1 MKNKTAF
8 FLLTFF
14 LISAF
19 LKAQENEIIVPVIK
33 SPYQITSPQWDATGE
48 NFSYTTNGKVYV
60 RDSSSLSLQDSFSS
74 ENEQNENL
82 FSSVNSTKKFPDVNV
97 SINKNK
103 VILSTQDTASSQI
116 QTKEISTPVILK
128 EASVNKKRNKL
139 ACIDYN
145 DNAFIYDIEKDSTI
159 LNLPQSASCKDIQ
172 FVDNDNFLFCDSNKT
187 VSLYSTSGQKLKTYT
202 NSNNISGF
210 SISPD
215 NDNLVIFDDKGVLNF
230 YSIADGKQYGYS
242 PKITS
247 SNIQDISFSND
258 SKKILIKTNNSL
270 YTTKVSDILYAQN
283 TIAPSIKE
291 LPISYQL
298 ELTKNDN
305 VTEFNNDNIK
315 NFVQD
320 NNAEYITRTQEKDDD
335 AHYFSMNERKTPDEQ
350 VAIIP
355 FKEQEEFPSTV
366 ENPAENS
373 GKTYYSNETSNL
385 KESDYTPLSQKQTNV
400 ITTGGGSENNIERNI
415 SGVNESGGNAGTI
428 SVSRGNGTSAGGSE
442 NRSLG
447 NSGDGNSSA
456 GVAESGSGSTGVSNT
471 ESTNIENTTS
481 LANAVESDNEIE
493 NLSSAK
499 NTNTQNKQN
508 NENQKHVKTEEKQDT
523 KQNDE
528 KSKEKDDK
536 NKKVMDKWKSI
547 KEYNDENIK
556 TLFKDGHGLMFNFGV
571 CKSEGLFPLSL
582 ILPMGYKNYDLL
594 RPFYFGGTLELDF
607 SFPSSDFPYK
617 YYDSIGEQMNSP
629 FLVGFKL
636 YAPIGACIY
645 PLKNSF
651 EVFGEFGLGI
661 GFSGIWSGNVG
672 NKMLLTKLYP
682 AFFMNLRTGVAWDF
696 INLTLNLSYDAV
708 TGIAYG
714 VELGAIINI
723 GGTRTI
729 GSMIERKNKKD

>member
-415 SGVNESGGNAGTI
+415 SGVNESAGDAGTI
-428 SVSRGNGTSAGGSE
+428 RVSRGNGTSAAGSE
-442 NRSLG
+442 NRSLEK
-447 NSGDGNSSA
+447 SGDGNSSA
-456 GVAESGSGSTGVSNT
+456 GIAESGSGSTGVSNT

-481 LANAVESDNEIE
+481 LAKAVESDNEIE

-508 NENQKHVKTEEKQDT
+508 NENQKQVKTEEKPDT

-571 CKSEGLFPLSL
+571 CKTEGLFPLSL

-607 SFPSSDFPYK
+607 SFPSSSFPYK

>member
-415 SGVNESGGNAGTI
+415 SGVNESAGDAGTI
-428 SVSRGNGTSAGGSE
+428 RVSRGNGTSAAGSE
-442 NRSLG
+442 NRSLEK
-447 NSGDGNSSA
+447 SGDGNSSA
-456 GVAESGSGSTGVSNT
+456 GIAESGSGSTGVSNT

-481 LANAVESDNEIE
+481 LAKAVESDNEIE

-508 NENQKHVKTEEKQDT
+508 NENQKQVKTEEKPDT

-571 CKSEGLFPLSL
+571 CKTEGLFPLSL

-607 SFPSSDFPYK
+607 SFPSSSFPYK

-729 GSMIERKNKKD
+729 GSMIERKNKKN

>member
-1 MKNKTAF
+1 MALPHKN
-8 FLLTFF
+8 
-14 LISAF
+14 S
-19 LKAQENEIIVPVIK
+19 
-33 SPYQITSPQWDATGE
+33 
-48 NFSYTTNGKVYV
+48 
-60 RDSSSLSLQDSFSS
+60 
-74 ENEQNENL
+74 
-82 FSSVNSTKKFPDVNV
+82 
-97 SINKNK
+97 
-103 VILSTQDTASSQI
+103 
-116 QTKEISTPVILK
+116 
-128 EASVNKKRNKL
+128 
-139 ACIDYN
+139 
-145 DNAFIYDIEKDSTI
+145 
-159 LNLPQSASCKDIQ
+159 
-172 FVDNDNFLFCDSNKT
+172 
-187 VSLYSTSGQKLKTYT
+187 
-202 NSNNISGF
+202 
-210 SISPD
+210 
-215 NDNLVIFDDKGVLNF
+215 
-230 YSIADGKQYGYS
+230 
-242 PKITS
+242 
-247 SNIQDISFSND
+247 
-258 SKKILIKTNNSL
+258 
-270 YTTKVSDILYAQN
+270 
-283 TIAPSIKE
+283 
-291 LPISYQL
+291 
-298 ELTKNDN
+298 
-305 VTEFNNDNIK
+305 
-315 NFVQD
+315 
-320 NNAEYITRTQEKDDD
+320 
-335 AHYFSMNERKTPDEQ
+335 
-350 VAIIP
+350 
-355 FKEQEEFPSTV
+355 
-366 ENPAENS
+366 
-373 GKTYYSNETSNL
+373 
-385 KESDYTPLSQKQTNV
+385 
-400 ITTGGGSENNIERNI
+400 
-415 SGVNESGGNAGTI
+415 
-428 SVSRGNGTSAGGSE
+428 
-442 NRSLG
+442 SLG

-456 GVAESGSGSTGVSNT
+456 GVAGSGRASTGVSNT
-471 ESTNIENTTS
+471 ENTTS
-481 LANAVESDNEIE
+481 LAKAVESDNEIE
-493 NLSSAK
+493 NQSSAK

-508 NENQKHVKTEEKQDT
+508 NENQKQVKTEEKPDT

-571 CKSEGLFPLSL
+571 CKTEGLFPLSL

>member
-1 MKNKTAF
+1 MKNK
-8 FLLTFF
+8 FLYFLITFF
-14 LISAF
+14 LISF
-19 LKAQENEIIVPVIK
+19 YLKAQENKITIPVIK
-33 SPYQITSPQWDATGE
+33 SPYPITSQQWDEKGE
-48 NFSYTTNGKVYV
+48 NFSYTTNGKIYV
-60 RDSSSLSLQDSFSS
+60 RDFSTLSLKDSFTTDS
-74 ENEQNENL
+74 ELKENL
-82 FSSVNSTKKFPDVNV
+82 FSSVNSKKVFPDVTV
-97 SINKNK
+97 SISNDK
-103 VILSTQDTASSQI
+103 VILNTQKNASSQI
-116 QTKEISTPVILK
+116 QTKEIVTPVTLK
-128 EASVNKKRNKL
+128 AVDINKNQDKL
-139 ACIDYN
+139 ACIGYD
-145 DNAFIYDIEKDSTI
+145 DNAFIYDINNDSVI
-159 LNLPQSASCKDIQ
+159 FKIPHNAFCKDIK
-172 FVDNDNFLFCDSNKT
+172 FLDDDKFLYCDSNKT
-187 VSLYSTSGQKLKTYT
+187 VSLFSSSGQKLKTFT
-202 NSNNISGF
+202 NANNISGF
-210 SISPD
+210 SISPE
-215 NDNLVIFDDKGVLNF
+215 NENLVIYDDKGILNF

-320 NNAEYITRTQEKDDD
+320 TNAEYITKTQEKDDD
-335 AHYFSMNERKTPDEQ
+335 AHSFSMNERKTPDEQ
-350 VAIIP
+350 IAIIP

-373 GKTYYSNETSNL
+373 GKIYYSNETANL

-415 SGVNESGGNAGTI
+415 SGVNESAGNAGTI
-428 SVSRGNGTSAGGSE
+428 RVSRGNGTSAGGSE
-442 NRSLG
+442 NRSLEK
-447 NSGDGNSSA
+447 SGDGNSSA
-456 GVAESGSGSTGVSNT
+456 GIAESGSGSTGVSNT

-481 LANAVESDNEIE
+481 LAKAVESDNEIE
-493 NLSSAK
+493 NQSSVK
-499 NTNTQNKQN
+499 NTKTQNKQN
-508 NENQKHVKTEEKQDT
+508 NENQKQVKTEEKTDT

-571 CKSEGLFPLSL
+571 CKTEGLFPLSL

-607 SFPSSDFPYK
+607 SFPSSSFPYK

>member
-48 NFSYTTNGKVYV
+48 SFSYTTNGKVYV
-60 RDSSSLSLQDSFSS
+60 RDFSSLSLQDSFPS
-74 ENEQNENL
+74 ESEQNEDL
-82 FSSVNSTKKFPDVNV
+82 FSSVNSTKNFPDVNV

-103 VILSTQDTASSQI
+103 VILSAQDAASSQI
-116 QTKEISTPVILK
+116 QTKEISTPVMLK
-128 EASVNKKRNKL
+128 GAAVNKKQNKL

-172 FVDNDNFLFCDSNKT
+172 FLDNDNFLFCDSNKT
-187 VSLYSTSGQKLKTYT
+187 VSLYSSSGQKLKTYT

-230 YSIADGKQYGYS
+230 YSITDGKQYGYS

-283 TIAPSIKE
+283 SIAPSIKE

-335 AHYFSMNERKTPDEQ
+335 AQYFSMNERKTPDEQ

-355 FKEQEEFPSTV
+355 FKEQEEFPSTA

-373 GKTYYSNETSNL
+373 GKIYYSNETANL
-385 KESDYTPLSQKQTNV
+385 KESDYTPPSQKQTNV
-400 ITTGGGSENNIERNI
+400 ITTSGGSENNIEKNI
-415 SGVNESGGNAGTI
+415 SGVNESAGDAGTI
-428 SVSRGNGTSAGGSE
+428 RVSRGNKTSAGGSE

-471 ESTNIENTTS
+471 ENTTS
-481 LANAVESDNEIE
+481 LAKAVESDNEIE
-493 NLSSAK
+493 NQSSVK

-508 NENQKHVKTEEKQDT
+508 NENQKQVKTEEKPDT

-528 KSKEKDDK
+528 KSKEKEDK

-571 CKSEGLFPLSL
+571 CKTEGLFPLSL